1 MKRNLQHTMEDIS
14 RFVFSLR
21 RLLLVMTAWLSGSH
35 AVLRTTLFLWLCRL
49 PFLVLYFPGSFAFPD
64 TEGSVQHYFGYA
76 DLTTV
81 LVAQTRLIRWTI
93 IIPSSTPSS
102 TAARLSLAMHS
113 AVRMQQFSCSFCCSR
128 CFTPGCWHLPLIGC
142 AGIAEQKGG

>member
-81 LVAQTRLIRWTI
+81 LCGADPAHPLDNHHPT
-93 IIPSSTPSS
+93 STPSS